1 MAKTNIT
8 VRVDE
13 DIKAKA
19 ELACEYFGT
28 TLTHIINHQLRRTID
43 EYYKH
48 RANEADQYKRINQ
61 GVIAQASYD
70 VLKQVIEIRNGKG
83 ESLVIRPEVEKL
95 LFEWGVE

>member
-13 DIKAKA
+13 EIKAKA

-48 RANEADQYKRINQ
+48 RANEADQHKRITQ
-61 GVIAQASYD
+61 GVIAQSAHD
-70 VLKQVIEIRNGKG
+70 VLKAIVELRQSKG
-83 ESLVIRPEVEKL
+83 ATLVLRPEVEKL
-95 LFEWGVE
+95 LFDWGEE